1 MAADSILRSF
11 DDASIKEDVLGMIEN
26 LTASESS
33 LLTKL
38 GKSNAIATT
47 HSTLTDSL
55 RTAQSRAVAEGA
67 DASVLES
74 STPTRVSNIVETI
87 AVPFAVTGI
96 QDAVDHFQ
104 GTKMSVY
111 QARKAMTDW
120 GNAAEFDLVRGTL
133 TSGASGTAATM
144 EGVISCV
151 DTNHISH
158 TSGTV
163 FNATQLQNALTD
175 VYDSGNGSEITDVYV
190 GSLMKRRISSF
201 TAGATKFMQ
210 TEPKRVIDTVD
221 VYESDFGV
229 LRVHL
234 HRYVQQP
241 GDATGRVLGLNIDK
255 WKIAYLRKPFIQEL
269 SRSGDYVKRQ
279 VIGDITLE
287 CKNEVTNFF
296 IEGFLKA
303 V

>member
-1 MAADSILRSF
+1 MASDAILRHF

-47 HSTLTDSL
+47 HSTLTDTL
-55 RTAQSRAVAEGA
+55 RTAASRAVAEGA
-67 DASVLES
+67 DATVLES
-74 STPTRVSNIVETI
+74 STPSRVSNIVETI
-87 AVPFAVTGI
+87 AIPFAVTGV

-158 TSGTV
+158 TSGTT

-175 VYDSGNGSEITDVYV
+175 VYDNGNGDEITDVYV
-190 GSLMKRRISSF
+190 GSLMKRRLSSF

-234 HRYVQQP
+234 HRYVQQS

-279 VIGDITLE
+279 VIGDMTLE
-287 CKNEVTNFF
+287 CKNEKSNFF
-296 IEGFLKA
+296 ISGFLKA